1 MIEESEKNEKK
12 TSFFFKEEDV
22 EAYLSSKWPVEE
34 SKALYL
40 DDLTESNLSHA
51 SVFVKKIKDYTFEFA
66 GEYKDKMTR
75 ISELEKSLRIIL
87 YEESIEEE
95 TFFSRGGSVLNSF
108 ETEAILGG
116 LKSKDFCNFSLLFL
130 LEYFSGKKQYSRDK
144 LGYLLEQVQNSILKE
159 ELTQQN
165 MVKRKKKEEK
175 EKHRF
180 HIFGKHFFLHT
191 TSAVNK
197 AVLET
202 LVYLTSNCTENLS
215 NGLFTSPWTEDF
227 HHARYRVGKHLVNC
241 NQHTILKKFCIRQ
254 LKRFLPKPK
263 RVLLETEEEKHFK
276 KIKVDV
282 PVLQTTPLEA
292 ESQKSLPNPNEPNEP
307 KEPNEATEPEDIPEA
322 VAPQTVVEM
331 EGPQFSTE
339 SRERRRNA
347 AATEDEIDDGKAH
360 YLGGKRYDQ
369 IKATVKDYQRTVV
382 FHHKAPWVIVIII
395 SIVLFTLQVL
405 VHKAILPF
413 PLFSVNIR
421 WHLLVFV
428 LLTMVLVWWTTHYR
442 HNRTKD
448 AFIFCSYCILSFW
461 FATAQRAASFPTLSY
476 ACCSAGILCQ
486 HFEKRLLALPL
497 LLFVSALSIGTFYG
511 IIEPVS
517 TVCKCII
524 TSLSFWVE
532 YRNGTA
538 SVSKILLAPI
548 KDINFILTA
557 PLAVYLL
564 LNG

>member
-1 MIEESEKNEKK
+1 MSEESVKNEKK
-12 TSFFFKEEDV
+12 QSIFFKEEDV

-34 SKALYL
+34 SNELYL
-40 DDLTESNLSHA
+40 DDVTESNISHA
-51 SVFVKKIKDYTFEFA
+51 LVFVKKIKGYRFEFA
-66 GEYKDKMTR
+66 GEYKDKMKR
-75 ISELEKSLRIIL
+75 IGKLEKYLSTIL
-87 YEESIEEE
+87 YDESIEEE
-95 TFFSRGGSVLNSF
+95 TFFTLDGGVLNSF
-108 ETEAILGG
+108 ETEAIVGG
-116 LKSKDFCNFSLLFL
+116 LKSKDFTNLSLLFL
-130 LEYFSGKKQYSRDK
+130 LEHYFEKKQYSQDK
-144 LGYLLEQVQNSILKE
+144 LVCLVEQVRHSILKE
-159 ELTQQN
+159 AVAQQN
-165 MVKRKKKEEK
+165 VVKRKKKK
-175 EKHRF
+175 EKYRF
-180 HIFGKHFFLHT
+180 HIFGKHFFLVT

-202 LVYLTSNCTENLS
+202 LVYLSSNCTECLL
-215 NGLFTSPWTEDF
+215 NGLFTSPYTEEF
-227 HHARYRVGKHLVNC
+227 QHARYRVAKHLVNC

-254 LKRFLPKPK
+254 LTRFLPKPK
-263 RVLLETEEEKHFK
+263 RVRSDTEEEKHSK
-276 KIKVDV
+276 KMKVDT
-282 PVLQTTPLEA
+282 PLQTAPLEA
-292 ESQKSLPNPNEPNEP
+292 DESQKSILNPNEPNEP
-307 KEPNEATEPEDIPEA
+307 EELNEAEEL
-322 VAPQTVVEM
+322 TVVAQNTVVKI

-382 FHHKAPWVIVIII
+382 FNHKAPWVIVMII

-405 VHKAILPF
+405 VYKAVLPF
-413 PLFSVNIR
+413 PTFSAHIG
-421 WHLLVFV
+421 WHWIVFV
-428 LLTMVLVWWTTHYR
+428 LLKIFLVWWTTHYR

-461 FATAQRAASFPTLSY
+461 FATAQRAASFPALSY

-486 HFEKRLLALPL
+486 HFEKRLLLALPL